1 MKINICVPLF
11 NRGSDITNLLQNI
24 NSIKNPNIT
33 LNVIIGDY
41 HSTDVDLNQIIKDLE
56 IKVTV
61 IQIDGCFNLAKSLQI
76 CSDTVL
82 DPDELIMHIDAD
94 TVFDNWSELFTRICN
109 YVIQGQSYYC
119 PIVSTEGRPLI
130 WNANYNGKV
139 YVPTHDHG
147 GSGLILIYNSDYK
160 KSDGFNNSE
169 YMNERGEIWG
179 HHETIILNRLSF
191 LNKIRPIES
200 DIWLRMHKRDK
211 DSVWY
216 SGGSTNYF

>member
-11 NRGSDITNLLQNI
+11 NRGSDITNLVQNI
-24 NSIKNPNIT
+24 NSIKIPNIT

-61 IQIDGCFNLAKSLQI
+61 IQIDGRFNLAKSLQI

-94 TVFDNWSELFTRICN
+94 TVFDNGSELFTRISN

-119 PIVSTEGRPLI
+119 PIVSTEGRPKK
-130 WNANYNGKV
+130 WSSQYNGKV
-139 YVPTHDHG
+139 YVPTEDHC

-160 KSDGFNNSE
+160 NSGGFNNSE

-179 HHETIILNRLSF
+179 HHERILLSRLSF
-191 LNKIRPIES
+191 LNKIRHIES

-216 SGGSTNYF
+216 SGGSTDYF

>member
-1 MKINICVPLF
+1 MKINICIPLF
-11 NRGSDITNLLQNI
+11 NRGSDITKLLQNI
-24 NSIKNPNIT
+24 NSVKTPDII

-56 IKVTV
+56 IKVTI
-61 IQIDGCFNLAKSLQI
+61 IQIYGCFNLAKALQI

-94 TVFDNWSELFTRICN
+94 TVFDNGSELFKRICN

-119 PIVSTEGRPLI
+119 PIVSTEGKPLK

-139 YVPTHDHG
+139 YVPTNDHH

-160 KSDGFNNSE
+160 KSGGFNNSE

-179 HHETIILNRLSF
+179 HHEIIILNRLSF
-191 LNKIRPIES
+191 LNKIRLIES
-200 DIWLRMHKRDK
+200 DIWLRIHNRDK

-216 SGGSTNYF
+216 SGGSTDYF